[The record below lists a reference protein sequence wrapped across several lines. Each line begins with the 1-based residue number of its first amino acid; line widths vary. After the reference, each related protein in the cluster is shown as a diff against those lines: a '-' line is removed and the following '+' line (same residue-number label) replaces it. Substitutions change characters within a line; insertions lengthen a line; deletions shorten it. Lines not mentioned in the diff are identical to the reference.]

1 MDYRDADWI
10 VFHENEEKLLSFPC
24 FLDIIGGW
32 PPMTIERTDHDAAGM
47 STKSRHLTIP
57 DLITIGVFTA
67 LYFVLV
73 AVATLFSSVALMGFG
88 MILLPAVAALICG
101 CVYML
106 LVAKVGKFGAI
117 SVMGIVVGLFLF
129 VSGHF
134 ILSLAASHR
143 VSGHR

>member
-1 MDYRDADWI
+1 
-10 VFHENEEKLLSFPC
+10 
-24 FLDIIGGW
+24 
-32 PPMTIERTDHDAAGM
+32 MTQQGM

-88 MILLPAVAALICG
+88 MILLLRTFHPFPC
-101 CVYML
+101 CE
-106 LVAKVGKFGAI
+106 
-117 SVMGIVVGLFLF
+117 
-129 VSGHF
+129 
-134 ILSLAASHR
+134 HR

>member
-1 MDYRDADWI
+1 
-10 VFHENEEKLLSFPC
+10 
-24 FLDIIGGW
+24 
-32 PPMTIERTDHDAAGM
+32 MTQQGM

-106 LVAKVGKFGAI
+106 LVAKVGKFGA
-117 SVMGIVVGLFLF
+117 GHRRRIVLVRIRTFHPF
-129 VSGHF
+129 PCCE
-134 ILSLAASHR
+134 HR